1 VSGEGFKKKEVEGWS
16 MAAIQLTALTLAEAA
31 HVVSSVWCILVEDDL
46 ASPRLAVKEIG
57 DGAVELLFVFGA
69 QEDVDLVMR
78 KLADLPAGAGLNLV
92 ESGDA
97 AVESAALAI
106 PGNPLDE
113 PLVHAGHA
121 GSASYR
127 VQQVG
132 DPLTFENQ

>member
-1 VSGEGFKKKEVEGWS
+1 
-16 MAAIQLTALTLAEAA
+16 
-31 HVVSSVWCILVEDDL
+31 VEDDL

-132 DPLTFENQ
+132 DPLTVENQ